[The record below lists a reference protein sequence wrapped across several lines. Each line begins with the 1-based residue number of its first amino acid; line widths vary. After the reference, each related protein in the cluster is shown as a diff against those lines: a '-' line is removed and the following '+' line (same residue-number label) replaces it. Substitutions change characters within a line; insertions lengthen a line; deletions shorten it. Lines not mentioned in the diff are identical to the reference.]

1 MPLVYNTHPSPP
13 APQPVPT
20 GASSGTGSGS
30 GAGGPGLQQHMHFVT
45 ELRDGAPAATGTS
58 DFNSSSNNNSRE
70 SREFGFDYN
79 AIDNAPKDRAELIR
93 RLKAR
98 NEARIW
104 SLNTDNLEIDPKSV
118 PQDIEH
124 SNGPQS
130 ALHSGVFAP
139 DNRQLQHPPSP
150 VNPHFHNPFQNARNP
165 YAEVAP
171 TIHHGALFSYGQE
184 NQSRTGGRSRAQSL
198 SGYVLKH
205 PTSPLALNS
214 SQTATES
221 IDEFSNPIDILDA
234 PLRTRRASLVPSIS
248 SLHSSQQSPA
258 PPSYSRH
265 PSRRSI
271 SDNWYDSFPVAP
283 SHSRQ
288 SSRRLSFGVG
298 LGSDL
303 PVGSFVGSYEESIL
317 NGRMST
323 TPSKP
328 LQFLAQIGVLGL
340 GKCKASL
347 KCPTHVT
354 IPFPAYFYSV
364 GDYDSPSPYVGQ
376 IDLDT
381 ALHNPAKPSKS
392 FPEGGYRIPPR
403 GQLQIII
410 KNPNKTAVKL
420 FLVPYDLTDM
430 KVGQKTFIR
439 QKAYSADA
447 YIDTLTKPGAVP
459 MTPVTAQK
467 MRDKERE
474 ALRYLIHLHLCC
486 PSKGRYYL
494 HRNIRL
500 VFANRVPDG
509 KEKLRNELQQPEPK
523 YSPYKPGADSL
534 STPRRRRGSSI
545 SFSLA
550 AEEFML
556 NDEAARHRMNNFR
569 FGGPTAAACSAVI
582 DKDEDEEE
590 EVSSHTTV
598 TARRGDKRL
607 KEAEIKDEDGD
618 VSMGDDGASTVT
630 CGSWDKLSV
639 YSMASNR
646 SDSSQHHGLLAMKL
660 KGVQQERE
668 GLKRKSC
675 ELGGPAE
682 GEPLEKKPE
691 V

>member
-13 APQPVPT
+13 APPPPP
-20 GASSGTGSGS
+20 SSCEGGSG
-30 GAGGPGLQQHMHFVT
+30 GPQMHLVG
-45 ELRDGAPAATGTS
+45 ESRDGPATAVHAKL
-58 DFNSSSNNNSRE
+58 DFDRE
-70 SREFGFDYN
+70 SGVDSAVE
-79 AIDNAPKDRAELIR
+79 NAPNRRVELIR

-98 NEARIW
+98 EARIW
-104 SLNTDNLEIDPKSV
+104 SLNTNNLEIDPKAEA
-118 PQDIEH
+118 PQADDQ
-124 SNGPQS
+124 NGPHS

-139 DNRQLQHPPSP
+139 DSRQLQHPPSP
-150 VNPHFHNPFQNARNP
+150 INSHFQNPFHTARNP
-165 YAEVAP
+165 HAEIAP
-171 TIHHGALFSYGQE
+171 TVYHSNLFPYGQE
-184 NQSRTGGRSRAQSL
+184 NQARVGRSRAQSL

-205 PTSPLALNS
+205 PTSPLALS
-214 SQTATES
+214 SQTETDN
-221 IDEFSNPIDILDA
+221 IDEVSGPIDILDA
-234 PLRTRRASLVPSIS
+234 PFRARRASLVPSMS
-248 SLHSSQQSPA
+248 SLHSSQSVA
-258 PPSYSRH
+258 PQSYSRH

-298 LGSDL
+298 LGGEL
-303 PVGSFVGSYEESIL
+303 PVGSFVGSFEESIL

-328 LQFLAQIGVLGL
+328 LQFLAQIGVLGI

-347 KCPTHVT
+347 RCPTHVT
-354 IPFPAYFYSV
+354 VPFPAYFYSV

-381 ALHNPAKPSKS
+381 ALQSQSKPSKT
-392 FPEGGYRIPPR
+392 FPEGGYRIPPK

-430 KVGQKTFIR
+430 QPGQKTFIR
-439 QKAYSADA
+439 QKSYSADA
-447 YIDTLTKPGAVP
+447 YIDTLTKPGAPP

-509 KEKLRNELQQPEPK
+509 KEKLRNELHQPEPK
-523 YSPYKPGADSL
+523 YSPWKPGADN
-534 STPRRRRGSSI
+534 TPRRRRESTA
-545 SFSLA
+545 SFNLA

-556 NDEAARHRMNNFR
+556 NDTARQRMNSFK
-569 FGGPTAAACSAVI
+569 FGGASTVAV
-582 DKDEDEEE
+582 DKDEDEVAPPMAMAMPIETRKRNASAM
-590 EVSSHTTV
+590 EV
-598 TARRGDKRL
+598 GDHD
-607 KEAEIKDEDGD
+607 ADGD
-618 VSMGDDGASTVT
+618 VSMADDNASTVT
-630 CGSWDKLSV
+630 SGSWDKLSLC
-639 YSMASNR
+639 SIASNR
-646 SDSSQHHGLLAMKL
+646 SDSSQHGLLAMKL
-660 KGVQQERE
+660 KGVQNLVNKSNEN
-668 GLKRKSC
+668 RK
-675 ELGGPAE
+675 EAE
-682 GEPLEKKPE
+682 KSPE

>member
-13 APQPVPT
+13 VPPPSP
-20 GASSGTGSGS
+20 SSSE
-30 GAGGPGLQQHMHFVT
+30 GGPGGPQMHFVGGG
-45 ELRDGAPAATGTS
+45 RDVPAPAVHTKLHFDRDSDVTIAAATG
-58 DFNSSSNNNSRE
+58 E
-70 SREFGFDYN
+70 
-79 AIDNAPKDRAELIR
+79 NAPNRQAELIR

-98 NEARIW
+98 EARIW
-104 SLNTDNLEIDPKSV
+104 SLNTNNLEIDPKAEV
-118 PQDIEH
+118 PQADDQ
-124 SNGPQS
+124 NGPQS

-139 DNRQLQHPPSP
+139 DSRQLQHPPSP
-150 VNPHFHNPFQNARNP
+150 VGSHFQNPFHTARNP
-165 YAEVAP
+165 HVEIAP
-171 TIHHGALFSYGQE
+171 TVYHSNLFPYGQE
-184 NQSRTGGRSRAQSL
+184 NQARVGRSRAQSL

-205 PTSPLALNS
+205 PTSPLALSS
-214 SQTATES
+214 SQTETDN
-221 IDEFSNPIDILDA
+221 IDEMSGPIDILNA
-234 PLRTRRASLVPSIS
+234 PFRARRASLVPSIS
-248 SLHSSQQSPA
+248 SLHSSQSVA
-258 PPSYSRH
+258 PQSYSRH
-265 PSRRSI
+265 ASRRSI

-288 SSRRLSFGVG
+288 SSRRLSLGVG

-303 PVGSFVGSYEESIL
+303 PVGSFVGSFEESIL

-328 LQFLAQIGVLGL
+328 LQFLAQIGVLGI

-347 KCPTHVT
+347 RCPTHVT
-354 IPFPAYFYSV
+354 VPFPAYFYSV

-381 ALHNPAKPSKS
+381 ALQSQSKPSKT
-392 FPEGGYRIPPR
+392 FPEGGYRIPPK

-430 KVGQKTFIR
+430 QPGQKTFIR
-439 QKAYSADA
+439 QKSYSADA

-509 KEKLRNELQQPEPK
+509 KEKLRNELHQPEPK
-523 YSPYKPGADSL
+523 YSPWKPGVDN
-534 STPRRRRGSSI
+534 TPRRRRESTA
-545 SFSLA
+545 SFNLA

-556 NDEAARHRMNNFR
+556 NDTARQRMNTFK
-569 FGGPTAAACSAVI
+569 FGGGTSIGAV
-582 DKDEDEEE
+582 DKDEDEGPPMAIAMPIE
-590 EVSSHTTV
+590 TRKR
-598 TARRGDKRL
+598 TASAMSTDDQD
-607 KEAEIKDEDGD
+607 ADGD
-618 VSMGDDGASTVT
+618 VSMADDNASTVT
-630 CGSWDKLSV
+630 SGSWDKLSLC
-639 YSMASNR
+639 SIASNR
-646 SDSSQHHGLLAMKL
+646 SDSSQHGLLAMKL
-660 KGVQQERE
+660 KGVQNLAKKSDEH
-668 GLKRKSC
+668 RKK
-675 ELGGPAE
+675 AV
-682 GEPLEKKPE
+682 KTPE
-691 V
+691 A